1 MAEERETS
9 DTATIMAALSATAVA
24 LTARWDIRIMSPG
37 WLGLRA
43 AQSCPVIAP
52 QRKSRRRANPSQS
65 GLGLRR
71 ANWPL

>member
-1 MAEERETS
+1 L

-24 LTARWDIRIMSPG
+24 LTARWEFRIMSPG

-52 QRKSRRRANPSQS
+52 QRKSWQCRIPKPRSMKIGQ
-65 GLGLRR
+65 
-71 ANWPL
+71 